1 MIINDTFPTKM
12 LTSEDVCDAMHEKCP
27 VEAHVFGYSVVLL
40 GEGLESLG
48 SRALV
53 EKVCHW

>member
-1 MIINDTFPTKM
+1 MTLSSLKRSLQKMFLMLCMRNVLWRLTYLDTWT
-12 LTSEDVCDAMHEKCP
+12 
-27 VEAHVFGYSVVLL
+27 YSVVLL